1 MRKIFLDGGP
11 ASLFF
16 GTSLKLRNPDADVTV
31 LERNRTDDT
40 FGWCVFLSDETLD
53 ALKVIDPI
61 SAAEIRKN
69 FAYWDDVVLIC
80 KSKKTVSLSNASFA
94 KNALMNGPVKAR
106 ELISPLNRAG

>member
-40 FGWCVFLSDETLD
+40 FGWCVLLSDETLD

-61 SAAEIRKN
+61 SAAEICKN
-69 FAYWDDVVLIC
+69 FAYWDDVVLTC
-80 KSKKTVSLSNASFA
+80 KSKKTVSLANASFA
-94 KNALMNGPVKAR
+94 KNAVMTGPMKATR
-106 ELISPLNRAG
+106 LTSPLSRAA